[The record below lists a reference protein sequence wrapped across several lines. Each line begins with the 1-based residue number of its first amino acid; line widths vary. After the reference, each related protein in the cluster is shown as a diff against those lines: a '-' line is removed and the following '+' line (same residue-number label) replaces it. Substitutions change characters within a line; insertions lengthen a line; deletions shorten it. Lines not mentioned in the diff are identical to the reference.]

1 MEDYCT
7 AYDSI
12 VQSVTFKSDH
22 IIHPILSKALS
33 QHVVEQIKKFG
44 NLNLYCCLAS
54 NPQLPP

>member
-7 AYDSI
+7 VYDSI

-33 QHVVEQIKKFG
+33 QHVVEQIKKFA
-44 NLNLYCCLAS
+44 NLD
-54 NPQLPP
+54 